1 MNGSIGAAL
10 IGWGIL
16 IAFLV
21 IRHFVRKKD
30 YSDVSH
36 QQRVI
41 DEIVRKRK
49 TPAPNGP
56 LVYKGTKEA
65 FEYIKKFIETQPL
78 KKGSAYYGV
87 LGSKAS
93 MAQIHCTV
101 KGKPEIM
108 MVWIDAKK
116 CKSEIKEDDL
126 VLVGVDD
133 VRKVLTLKKGLSMV
147 KIKDTSPQS
156 IANALM
162 AIRKAASIGTVLQKV
177 KPEMNSKTMQFD
189 IYDD

>member
-108 MVWIDAKK
+108 LIWIDAKK
-116 CKSEIKEDDL
+116 CKSEIKENDL

-133 VRKVLTLKKGLSMV
+133 VRKGLTLKKGLSMV

-162 AIRKAASIGTVLQKV
+162 AMRRAASIGTVLQKV

-189 IYDD
+189 IYED

>member
-49 TPAPNGP
+49 TPVPNGP

-108 MVWIDAKK
+108 MVWIDTKK

-133 VRKVLTLKKGLSMV
+133 VRKGLTLKKAISIIEV
-147 KIKDTSPQS
+147 KDSAPQTM
-156 IANALM
+156 ANALM
-162 AIRKAASIGTVLQKV
+162 TIRRAASIGTVLQKV

>member
-49 TPAPNGP
+49 TPVPNGP

-133 VRKVLTLKKGLSMV
+133 VRKGLTLKKAISIIEV
-147 KIKDTSPQS
+147 KDSAPQTM
-156 IANALM
+156 ANALM
-162 AIRKAASIGTVLQKV
+162 GIRRAASRGTVLQKV

>member
-1 MNGSIGAAL
+1 MNGEIGAFL

-30 YSDVSH
+30 YSDLLNRA
-36 QQRVI
+36 RVI
-41 DEIVRKRK
+41 DEIKNSRK
-49 TPAPNGP
+49 TSSFEGP
-56 LVYKGTKEA
+56 LVFKGPQEA

-133 VRKVLTLKKGLSMV
+133 VRKGLTLKKALSIIEV
-147 KIKDTSPQS
+147 KDSAPQTM
-156 IANALM
+156 ANALM
-162 AIRKAASIGTVLQKV
+162 AIRRTASIGTVLQKV

>member
-133 VRKVLTLKKGLSMV
+133 VRKGLTLKKAISIIEV
-147 KIKDTSPQS
+147 KDSAPQTM
-156 IANALM
+156 ANALM
-162 AIRKAASIGTVLQKV
+162 AIRRAASIGTVLQKV
-177 KPEMNSKTMQFD
+177 KPEINSKTMQFD

>member
-36 QQRVI
+36 QQKVI

-108 MVWIDAKK
+108 MIWIDAKK

-133 VRKVLTLKKGLSMV
+133 VRKGLTLKKAISIIEV
-147 KIKDTSPQS
+147 KDSAPQTM
-156 IANALM
+156 ANALM

>member
-36 QQRVI
+36 QQKII

-133 VRKVLTLKKGLSMV
+133 VRKGLTLKKAISIIEV
-147 KIKDTSPQS
+147 KDSAPQTM
-156 IANALM
+156 ANALM
-162 AIRKAASIGTVLQKV
+162 TIRRAASIGTVLQKV

>member
-36 QQRVI
+36 QQKVI

-116 CKSEIKEDDL
+116 CKSEIKENDL

-133 VRKVLTLKKGLSMV
+133 VRKGLTLKKGLSMV

>member
-1 MNGSIGAAL
+1 MSEEIGFYIIA
-10 IGWGIL
+10 WGIL

-21 IRHFVRKKD
+21 IRHFNKKKD
-30 YSDVSH
+30 YSDASD
-36 QQRVI
+36 QQKVI

-49 TPAPNGP
+49 TPASNGS
-56 LVYKGTKEA
+56 LVYKGTREA

-87 LGSKAS
+87 VGNGAS

-101 KGKPEIM
+101 KGKSEIM

-133 VRKVLTLKKGLSMV
+133 VRKGLTLKKGLSMV

-156 IANALM
+156 IGNALM
-162 AIRKAASIGTVLQKV
+162 TLRRTASIGTVLQKV

-189 IYDD
+189 IYED

>member
-36 QQRVI
+36 QQKVI

-49 TPAPNGP
+49 TPASNGP

-133 VRKVLTLKKGLSMV
+133 VRKGLTLKKAISIIEV
-147 KIKDTSPQS
+147 KDSAPQTM
-156 IANALM
+156 ANALM
-162 AIRKAASIGTVLQKV
+162 AIRRTASIGTVLQKV

>member
-21 IRHFVRKKD
+21 IRHFNKKKN
-30 YSDVSH
+30 YSDASD
-36 QQRVI
+36 QQKVI

-133 VRKVLTLKKGLSMV
+133 VRKGLTLKKAISIIEV
-147 KIKDTSPQS
+147 KDSAPQTM
-156 IANALM
+156 ANALM
-162 AIRKAASIGTVLQKV
+162 AMRRTASIGTVLQKV

>member
-36 QQRVI
+36 QQKII

-116 CKSEIKEDDL
+116 CKSEIKENDL

-133 VRKVLTLKKGLSMV
+133 VRKGLTLKKALSMV

-162 AIRKAASIGTVLQKV
+162 VIRRAASIGAVLQKV
-177 KPEMNSKTMQFD
+177 KPEINSKTMQFD

>member
-1 MNGSIGAAL
+1 MNGEIGAFL

-133 VRKVLTLKKGLSMV
+133 VRKGLTLKKAISIIEV
-147 KIKDTSPQS
+147 KDSAPQTM
-156 IANALM
+156 ANALM
-162 AIRKAASIGTVLQKV
+162 AIRRTASIGTVLQKV

>member
-133 VRKVLTLKKGLSMV
+133 VRKGLTLKKGLSMV

-162 AIRKAASIGTVLQKV
+162 AMRRAASIGTVLQKV
-177 KPEMNSKTMQFD
+177 KPEINSKTMQFD

>member
-36 QQRVI
+36 QQKII

-87 LGSKAS
+87 VGSGAS

-108 MVWIDAKK
+108 MVWIDEKK
-116 CKSEIKEDDL
+116 CKSEIKENDL

-133 VRKVLTLKKGLSMV
+133 VRKGLTLKKAISIIEV
-147 KIKDTSPQS
+147 KDSAPQTM
-156 IANALM
+156 ANALM
-162 AIRKAASIGTVLQKV
+162 GIRRAASIGTVLQKV

>member
-36 QQRVI
+36 QQKVI

-133 VRKVLTLKKGLSMV
+133 VRKGLTLK
-147 KIKDTSPQS
+147 
-156 IANALM
+156 NALM
-162 AIRKAASIGTVLQKV
+162 TIRRAASIGTVLQKV

>member
-78 KKGSAYYGV
+78 KKGSAYYGI
-87 LGSKAS
+87 LGRDAS

-108 MVWIDAKK
+108 MIWIDAKK
-116 CKSEIKEDDL
+116 CKSEIKENDL

-133 VRKVLTLKKGLSMV
+133 VRKGLTLKKGLSMV

>member
-36 QQRVI
+36 QQKVI

-49 TPAPNGP
+49 TPASNGS
-56 LVYKGTKEA
+56 LVYKGTREA

-87 LGSKAS
+87 VGNGAS

-101 KGKPEIM
+101 KGKSEIM

-133 VRKVLTLKKGLSMV
+133 VRKGLTLKKALSMV

-162 AIRKAASIGTVLQKV
+162 VIRRAASIGAVLQKV
-177 KPEMNSKTMQFD
+177 KPEINSKTMQFD

>member
-36 QQRVI
+36 QQKVI

-133 VRKVLTLKKGLSMV
+133 VRKGLTLKKAISIIEV
-147 KIKDTSPQS
+147 KDSAPQTM
-156 IANALM
+156 ANALM

>member
-1 MNGSIGAAL
+1 MNGEIGAFL

-36 QQRVI
+36 QQKVI

-133 VRKVLTLKKGLSMV
+133 VRKGLTLKKAISIIEV
-147 KIKDTSPQS
+147 KDSAPQTM
-156 IANALM
+156 ANALM

-189 IYDD
+189 IYDN

>member
-36 QQRVI
+36 QQKVI

-133 VRKVLTLKKGLSMV
+133 VRKGLTLKKAISIIEV
-147 KIKDTSPQS
+147 KDSAPQTM
-156 IANALM
+156 ANALM
-162 AIRKAASIGTVLQKV
+162 AIRRTASIGTVLQKV

>member
-65 FEYIKKFIETQPL
+65 FEYIKKFIDTQPL

-108 MVWIDAKK
+108 MIWIDAKK
-116 CKSEIKEDDL
+116 CKSEIKENDL

-133 VRKVLTLKKGLSMV
+133 VRKGLTLKKAISIIEV
-147 KIKDTSPQS
+147 KDSAPQTM
-156 IANALM
+156 ANALM
-162 AIRKAASIGTVLQKV
+162 TIRRTASIGTVLHRV

>member
-133 VRKVLTLKKGLSMV
+133 VRKGLTLKKAISIIEV
-147 KIKDTSPQS
+147 KDSAPQTM
-156 IANALM
+156 ANALM
-162 AIRKAASIGTVLQKV
+162 TIRRTASIGTVLQKV

>member
-36 QQRVI
+36 QQKVI

-108 MVWIDAKK
+108 MIWIDAKK
-116 CKSEIKEDDL
+116 CKSEIKENDL

-133 VRKVLTLKKGLSMV
+133 VRKGLTLKKAISIIEV
-147 KIKDTSPQS
+147 KDSAPQTM
-156 IANALM
+156 ANALM

>member
-1 MNGSIGAAL
+1 MSEEIGFYIIA
-10 IGWGIL
+10 WGIL

-21 IRHFVRKKD
+21 IRHFNKKKN
-30 YSDVSH
+30 YSDASD
-36 QQRVI
+36 QQKVI

-49 TPAPNGP
+49 TPASNGS
-56 LVYKGTKEA
+56 LVYKGTREA

-78 KKGSAYYGV
+78 KKGSAYYGI
-87 LGSKAS
+87 LGRDAA

-101 KGKPEIM
+101 KGKSEIM

-116 CKSEIKEDDL
+116 CKSEIKENDL

-133 VRKVLTLKKGLSMV
+133 VRKGLTLKKGLSMV

>member
-108 MVWIDAKK
+108 MVSIDGKK
-116 CKSEIKEDDL
+116 CKSEIKENDL

-133 VRKVLTLKKGLSMV
+133 VRKGLTLKKAISMIEV
-147 KIKDTSPQS
+147 TDSAPQTM
-156 IANALM
+156 ANTLM
-162 AIRKAASIGTVLQKV
+162 AIRRTASIGTVLQKV

>member
-36 QQRVI
+36 QQKVI

-133 VRKVLTLKKGLSMV
+133 VRKGLTLKKAISIIEV
-147 KIKDTSPQS
+147 KDSAPQTM
-156 IANALM
+156 ANALM
-162 AIRKAASIGTVLQKV
+162 TIRRAASIGTVLQKV

>member
-1 MNGSIGAAL
+1 MSEEIGFYIIA
-10 IGWGIL
+10 WGIL

-21 IRHFVRKKD
+21 IRHFNKKKD
-30 YSDVSH
+30 YSDASD
-36 QQRVI
+36 QQKVI

-49 TPAPNGP
+49 TPASNGS
-56 LVYKGTKEA
+56 LVYKGTREA

-87 LGSKAS
+87 VGNSAS

-101 KGKPEIM
+101 KGKSEIM

-133 VRKVLTLKKGLSMV
+133 VRKGLTLKKALSMV

-162 AIRKAASIGTVLQKV
+162 AMRRAASIGTVLQKV

-189 IYDD
+189 IYI